1 MTQISTTERNADGLA
16 IRYAES
22 DVAGDETVLL
32 LNPWP
37 ESLLAWETIWPHL
50 AETVRLVAIDLPG
63 FGKSE
68 GRPELFSPQAMGTFL
83 LKLIDKW
90 ELGHPHVVG
99 PDVATGATLFAA
111 AQHADRFP
119 SAVVGSGA
127 ASVPLDVTGA
137 LKELIE
143 APDTSQFLAVDG
155 REIVAGALDGIERHT
170 LPEAVREDYLSSYA
184 GDRFVE
190 STAYVRNY
198 PNDLPILAERLG
210 DIPTP
215 VQIIAGSHDALV
227 PPSNAEFL
235 HDRLPESKLDILD
248 TGHFTWE
255 DGADQYLPADEGLGR
270 ISPSRADLACP
281 PASRPT

>member
-1 MTQISTTERNADGLA
+1 VGTQIRTKQREADGLA
-16 IRYAES
+16 IRCAET
-22 DVAGDETVLL
+22 DAGDETVFL

-37 ESLLAWETIWPHL
+37 ESLFAWETIWPRL
-50 AETVRLVAIDLPG
+50 AETARLVAIDLPG

-83 LKLIDKW
+83 LKLIDEW

-111 AQHADRFP
+111 AQDADRFP

-127 ASVPLDVTGA
+127 ASVPLQVTGA

-143 APDTSQFLAVDG
+143 APDTSQFQALDG

-190 STAYVRNY
+190 SMAYVRNY
-198 PNDLPILAERLG
+198 PNDLPILADRLG
-210 DIPTP
+210 DIRTP
-215 VQIIAGSHDALV
+215 VQIIAGRHDALV

-235 HDRLPESKLDILD
+235 HERLGESKLDILE

-255 DGADQYLPADEGLGR
+255 DGADQYLELT
-270 ISPSRADLACP
+270 RAWVE
-281 PASRPT
+281 SHPTRRT